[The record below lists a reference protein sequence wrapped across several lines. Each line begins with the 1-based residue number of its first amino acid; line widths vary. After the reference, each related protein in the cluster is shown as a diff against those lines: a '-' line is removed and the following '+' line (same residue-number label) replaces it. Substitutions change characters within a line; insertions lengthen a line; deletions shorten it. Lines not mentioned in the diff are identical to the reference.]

1 MSGLGGIVL
10 FRRTFT
16 KVVNQPRLVA
26 GVVAALCV
34 KTRSGVGVPINTIEL
49 ETFTVTVVELALNDN
64 AENNESEFLR
74 AVLFHDTSD
83 VSPLFVAVFFYFS
96 SGCTIFMCRRSILTR
111 FFFL

>member
-83 VSPLFVAVFFYFS
+83 VSPLFVAVVVVRLHHFHL
-96 SGCTIFMCRRSILTR
+96 GAILTSLL
-111 FFFL
+111 FLSLN